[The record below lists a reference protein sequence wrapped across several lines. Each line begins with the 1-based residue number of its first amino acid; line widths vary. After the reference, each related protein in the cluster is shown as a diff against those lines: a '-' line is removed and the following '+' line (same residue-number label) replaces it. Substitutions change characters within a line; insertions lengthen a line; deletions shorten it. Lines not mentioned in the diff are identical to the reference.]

1 MKNETFPLLLLI
13 ATIVNLGISQST
25 KAQSIHGENVDF
37 SEGNSELGSKVAGEL
52 SVSFDKDKKLTG
64 MNDRFVAPV
73 AKNPPQLSKRKQ
85 ITESLQPESS
95 TKTAFYVNSGFTSF
109 DTSLEGLLESRSTR
123 VTAQKTNQ
131 NLLRKAINQSQ
142 SIARI
147 NHNTRKAS
155 FSQGE
160 DQSFLT
166 PLHPFFK
173 QKDAIASTPPPNE
186 FPQTQDLSDRKND
199 LKINPLDPSFVNA
212 PRTYSSSLTFTFSAF
227 GANWGDLFVGG
238 SLATAGKKRFV
249 APVAKNPPQLS
260 KRKQI
265 TESLQPESSTKTAFY
280 VNSGFTSF
288 DTSLEGLLE
297 SRSAR
302 VTAQK
307 TNQNLLRKA
316 INQSQSIARINHNT
330 RKSSFSQGEDQ
341 SFLTPLHPFFKQKD
355 AIAST
360 PPPNE
365 FPPTQDLS
373 DRKKDLKI
381 NPLDPSFVNAP
392 RTYSPSLT
400 FTFSAFGANWGDLFI
415 GGSAATPGRQRNRID
430 GYLGLGFGLGDASNL
445 IGSTVSFNMQSIRNF
460 GATNGIDVDFHRI
473 VFNDTQTQ
481 VAMAVGVTNLIKI
494 YSGNYPDRLAEGYW
508 GAITS
513 YTFLRPDDPVNSL
526 PLALTV
532 GGASGQFQQTDVG
545 IFGGVGIQLAPQ
557 LGVGAAWSGVSL
569 DLGMS
574 YVPIPTSPLTLTME
588 GIDLTNNTPGGPRFL
603 LGINVGYNFSP
614 RGY

>member
-1 MKNETFPLLLLI
+1 MKNEKIPLLLLI

-25 KAQSIHGENVDF
+25 KAQSISGENVDF
-37 SEGNSELGSKVAGEL
+37 SEGNSELGSKIAGEMPI
-52 SVSFDKDKKLTG
+52 SFDRDKKLTG

-109 DTSLEGLLESRSTR
+109 ETSLNGLLESRTTR
-123 VTAQKTNQ
+123 VSTKKNNQ

-142 SIARI
+142 SVARI
-147 NHNTRKAS
+147 NQNTRKAS

-160 DQSFLT
+160 EQSFLT

-186 FPQTQDLSDRKND
+186 FPQTQDLSDRK
-199 LKINPLDPSFVNA
+199 
-212 PRTYSSSLTFTFSAF
+212 
-227 GANWGDLFVGG
+227 
-238 SLATAGKKRFV
+238 
-249 APVAKNPPQLS
+249 
-260 KRKQI
+260 
-265 TESLQPESSTKTAFY
+265 
-280 VNSGFTSF
+280 
-288 DTSLEGLLE
+288 
-297 SRSAR
+297 
-302 VTAQK
+302 
-307 TNQNLLRKA
+307 
-316 INQSQSIARINHNT
+316 
-330 RKSSFSQGEDQ
+330 
-341 SFLTPLHPFFKQKD
+341 
-355 AIAST
+355 
-360 PPPNE
+360 
-365 FPPTQDLS
+365 
-373 DRKKDLKI
+373 KDLKI
-381 NPLDPSFVNAP
+381 DPLDQSFVNAP

-415 GGSAATPGRQRNRID
+415 AGSLATAGNERSRID
-430 GYLGLGFGLGDASNL
+430 SYGGFGFGLGDASNL
-445 IGSTVSFNMQSIRNF
+445 VGSTVSFNMQSLRNF
-460 GATNGIDVDFHRI
+460 GATNGIDVDLHRI
-473 VFNDTQTQ
+473 VFRDAQTQ
-481 VAMAVGVTNLIKI
+481 VAMAVGVTNLITI
-494 YSGNYPDRLAEGYW
+494 YSGGFPDRLEEGYW

-532 GGASGQFQQTDVG
+532 GGASGQFDQTDVG

-557 LGVGAAWSGVSL
+557 LGIGAAWSGVSL

-574 YVPIPTSPLTLTME
+574 YVPIPTFPLTLIME

-603 LGINVGYNFSP
+603 LGVNVGYNFSP

>member
-25 KAQSIHGENVDF
+25 NAQSIPGESVDF

-109 DTSLEGLLESRSTR
+109 DTSLNGLLESRTTR
-123 VTAQKTNQ
+123 VSTKKNNQ

-142 SIARI
+142 SVARI
-147 NHNTRKAS
+147 NQNTHKTA

-160 DQSFLT
+160 DQFFLT

-186 FPQTQDLSDRKND
+186 FPQTQDLSDRK
-199 LKINPLDPSFVNA
+199 
-212 PRTYSSSLTFTFSAF
+212 
-227 GANWGDLFVGG
+227 
-238 SLATAGKKRFV
+238 
-249 APVAKNPPQLS
+249 
-260 KRKQI
+260 
-265 TESLQPESSTKTAFY
+265 
-280 VNSGFTSF
+280 
-288 DTSLEGLLE
+288 
-297 SRSAR
+297 
-302 VTAQK
+302 
-307 TNQNLLRKA
+307 
-316 INQSQSIARINHNT
+316 
-330 RKSSFSQGEDQ
+330 
-341 SFLTPLHPFFKQKD
+341 
-355 AIAST
+355 
-360 PPPNE
+360 
-365 FPPTQDLS
+365 
-373 DRKKDLKI
+373 KDLKI
-381 NPLDPSFVNAP
+381 NPLDPSFVNPP

-415 GGSAATPGRQRNRID
+415 GGSLATAGNERSRID
-430 GYLGLGFGLGDASNL
+430 SYGGFGFGLGDASNL
-445 IGSTVSFNMQSIRNF
+445 IGSTVSFNMQSLRNF
-460 GATNGIDVDFHRI
+460 GATNGINVDLHRI
-473 VFNDTQTQ
+473 VFRGTQTQ
-481 VAMAVGVTNLIKI
+481 VAMAVGITNLIKV
-494 YSGNYPDRLAEGYW
+494 YSAGSDRLEEGYW

-513 YTFLRPDDPVNSL
+513 YTFLRPDDPVNTL

-532 GGASGQFQQTDVG
+532 GGASGQFDQTDVG

-574 YVPIPTSPLTLTME
+574 YVPIPTFPLTLTME

>member
-25 KAQSIHGENVDF
+25 NAQSIPGESVDF
-37 SEGNSELGSKVAGEL
+37 GEGNSELGSKVGGEL

-109 DTSLEGLLESRSTR
+109 DTSLEGLLESRTTR
-123 VTAQKTNQ
+123 VSTKTNNQ

-142 SIARI
+142 S
-147 NHNTRKAS
+147 
-155 FSQGE
+155 
-160 DQSFLT
+160 
-166 PLHPFFK
+166 
-173 QKDAIASTPPPNE
+173 
-186 FPQTQDLSDRKND
+186 
-199 LKINPLDPSFVNA
+199 V
-212 PRTYSSSLTFTFSAF
+212 
-227 GANWGDLFVGG
+227 
-238 SLATAGKKRFV
+238 
-249 APVAKNPPQLS
+249 
-260 KRKQI
+260 
-265 TESLQPESSTKTAFY
+265 
-280 VNSGFTSF
+280 
-288 DTSLEGLLE
+288 
-297 SRSAR
+297 
-302 VTAQK
+302 
-307 TNQNLLRKA
+307 
-316 INQSQSIARINHNT
+316 ARINHNT

-365 FPPTQDLS
+365 FPQTQDLS

-381 NPLDPSFVNAP
+381 NPLDPSFVNPP

-400 FTFSAFGANWGDLFI
+400 FTFSAFGANWGDLFAS
-415 GGSAATPGRQRNRID
+415 GTAATAGNDRSRID
-430 GYLGLGFGLGDASNL
+430 SYLGFGLGLGDAYHL
-445 IGSTVSFNMQSIRNF
+445 VGSTVSYNMQSIRNF
-460 GATNGIDVDFHRI
+460 GATNGIDVDLHRI
-473 VFNDTQTQ
+473 VFSDAQTQ

-494 YSGNYPDRLAEGYW
+494 YSGGASDRLSTGYW

-513 YTFLRPDDPVNSL
+513 YTVLRPDDPVNTL

-532 GGASGQFQQTDVG
+532 GAASGQYNSQTDVG
-545 IFGGVGIQLAPQ
+545 IFGGIGIQLAPQ
-557 LGVGAAWSGVSL
+557 LGIGAAWSGVSL
-569 DLGMS
+569 DVGMS
-574 YVPIPTSPLTLTME
+574 YVPISTFPLTLTME
-588 GIDLTNNTPGGPRFL
+588 GVDLTNNTSGGPRFV
-603 LGINVGYNFSP
+603 LGVNLGYNFSP

>member
-25 KAQSIHGENVDF
+25 NAQSIPGESVDF
-37 SEGNSELGSKVAGEL
+37 SEENSELGSKVAGEL

-109 DTSLEGLLESRSTR
+109 DTSLNGLLESRTTR
-123 VTAQKTNQ
+123 VSTKKNNQ

-142 SIARI
+142 SVARI
-147 NHNTRKAS
+147 NQNTHKTA

-186 FPQTQDLSDRKND
+186 FPQTQDLSDRK
-199 LKINPLDPSFVNA
+199 
-212 PRTYSSSLTFTFSAF
+212 
-227 GANWGDLFVGG
+227 
-238 SLATAGKKRFV
+238 
-249 APVAKNPPQLS
+249 
-260 KRKQI
+260 
-265 TESLQPESSTKTAFY
+265 
-280 VNSGFTSF
+280 
-288 DTSLEGLLE
+288 
-297 SRSAR
+297 
-302 VTAQK
+302 
-307 TNQNLLRKA
+307 
-316 INQSQSIARINHNT
+316 
-330 RKSSFSQGEDQ
+330 
-341 SFLTPLHPFFKQKD
+341 
-355 AIAST
+355 
-360 PPPNE
+360 
-365 FPPTQDLS
+365 
-373 DRKKDLKI
+373 KDLKI
-381 NPLDPSFVNAP
+381 NPLDPSFVNPP

-415 GGSAATPGRQRNRID
+415 GGSLATAGNERSRID
-430 GYLGLGFGLGDASNL
+430 SYAAFGFGLGDASNL
-445 IGSTVSFNMQSIRNF
+445 VGSTVSFNMQSLRNF
-460 GATNGIDVDFHRI
+460 GATNGINVDLHRI
-473 VFNDTQTQ
+473 VFSDAQTQ
-481 VAMAVGVTNLIKI
+481 VAMAVGVTNLIRI
-494 YSGNYPDRLAEGYW
+494 YSGAGSDRLEEGYW

-513 YTFLRPDDPVNSL
+513 YTFLRPDDPVNTL

-532 GGASGQFQQTDVG
+532 GGASGQFDQTDVG

-574 YVPIPTSPLTLTME
+574 YVPIPTFPLTLTME

>member
-25 KAQSIHGENVDF
+25 NAQSIPGESVDF

-95 TKTAFYVNSGFTSF
+95 TKTAFSVNSGFTSF
-109 DTSLEGLLESRSTR
+109 DTSLNGLLESRTTR
-123 VTAQKTNQ
+123 VSTKKNNQ

-142 SIARI
+142 SVARI
-147 NHNTRKAS
+147 NQNTHKTA

-173 QKDAIASTPPPNE
+173 RKDAIASTPPPNE
-186 FPQTQDLSDRKND
+186 LPQ
-199 LKINPLDPSFVNA
+199 
-212 PRTYSSSLTFTFSAF
+212 
-227 GANWGDLFVGG
+227 
-238 SLATAGKKRFV
+238 
-249 APVAKNPPQLS
+249 
-260 KRKQI
+260 
-265 TESLQPESSTKTAFY
+265 
-280 VNSGFTSF
+280 
-288 DTSLEGLLE
+288 
-297 SRSAR
+297 
-302 VTAQK
+302 
-307 TNQNLLRKA
+307 
-316 INQSQSIARINHNT
+316 
-330 RKSSFSQGEDQ
+330 
-341 SFLTPLHPFFKQKD
+341 
-355 AIAST
+355 
-360 PPPNE
+360 
-365 FPPTQDLS
+365 TQDLS

-381 NPLDPSFVNAP
+381 NPLDPSFVNPP

-415 GGSAATPGRQRNRID
+415 GGTVATAGNERSRID
-430 GYLGLGFGLGDASNL
+430 SYAGFGFGLGDASNL
-445 IGSTVSFNMQSIRNF
+445 VGSTVSFNMQSLRNF
-460 GATNGIDVDFHRI
+460 GATNGINVDFHR
-473 VFNDTQTQ
+473 VVYSGAQTQ
-481 VAMAVGVTNLIKI
+481 VAMAIGVTNLIKI
-494 YSGNYPDRLAEGYW
+494 YSGGYTDRLEEGYW

-513 YTFLRPDDPVNSL
+513 YTFLRPDDPVNPL

-532 GGASGQFQQTDVG
+532 GGASGQYDQTDVG

-557 LGVGAAWSGVSL
+557 LGIGAAWSGVSL

-574 YVPIPTSPLTLTME
+574 YVPIPTFPLTLTME
-588 GIDLTNNTPGGPRFL
+588 GIDLTNNTSGGPRFL
-603 LGINVGYNFSP
+603 LGVNVGYNFSP

>member
-25 KAQSIHGENVDF
+25 NAQFVPGKGVDF
-37 SEGNSELGSKVAGEL
+37 SERNSELGGKVSGEL
-52 SVSFDKDKKLTG
+52 SVSFDKNKKVTG
-64 MNDRFVAPV
+64 MDDRFVAPV

-109 DTSLEGLLESRSTR
+109 DTSLNGLLESRTTR
-123 VTAQKTNQ
+123 VSTKKNNQ
-131 NLLRKAINQSQ
+131 NLFRKAINQSQ
-142 SIARI
+142 SVARI
-147 NHNTRKAS
+147 NQNTHKTA

-186 FPQTQDLSDRKND
+186 FPQTQDLSDRK
-199 LKINPLDPSFVNA
+199 
-212 PRTYSSSLTFTFSAF
+212 
-227 GANWGDLFVGG
+227 
-238 SLATAGKKRFV
+238 
-249 APVAKNPPQLS
+249 
-260 KRKQI
+260 
-265 TESLQPESSTKTAFY
+265 
-280 VNSGFTSF
+280 
-288 DTSLEGLLE
+288 
-297 SRSAR
+297 
-302 VTAQK
+302 
-307 TNQNLLRKA
+307 
-316 INQSQSIARINHNT
+316 
-330 RKSSFSQGEDQ
+330 
-341 SFLTPLHPFFKQKD
+341 
-355 AIAST
+355 
-360 PPPNE
+360 
-365 FPPTQDLS
+365 
-373 DRKKDLKI
+373 KDLKI
-381 NPLDPSFVNAP
+381 NPLDPSFVNPP

-415 GGSAATPGRQRNRID
+415 GGSLATAGNERSRID
-430 GYLGLGFGLGDASNL
+430 SYAAFGFGLGDASNL
-445 IGSTVSFNMQSIRNF
+445 VGSTVSFNMQSLRNF
-460 GATNGIDVDFHRI
+460 GATNGINVDLHRI
-473 VFNDTQTQ
+473 VFSDAQTQ
-481 VAMAVGVTNLIKI
+481 VAMAVGVTNLIRI
-494 YSGNYPDRLAEGYW
+494 YSGAGSDRLEEGYW

-513 YTFLRPDDPVNSL
+513 YTLLRPDDPVNTL

-532 GGASGQFQQTDVG
+532 GGASGQFDQTDVG

-574 YVPIPTSPLTLTME
+574 YVPIPTFPLTLTME

>member
-25 KAQSIHGENVDF
+25 NAQSIPGESVDF
-37 SEGNSELGSKVAGEL
+37 GEGNSELGSKVAGEL
-52 SVSFDKDKKLTG
+52 SVSFNKDKKLTE

-73 AKNPPQLSKRKQ
+73 AKNSAQLSKRKQ

-109 DTSLEGLLESRSTR
+109 DTSLDGLLESRTTR
-123 VTAQKTNQ
+123 VSTQKNNQ

-147 NHNTRKAS
+147 NQNTGKAA
-155 FSQGE
+155 FSQGK

-173 QKDAIASTPPPNE
+173 RKDAIASTETP
-186 FPQTQDLSDRKND
+186 DD
-199 LKINPLDPSFVNA
+199 
-212 PRTYSSSLTFTFSAF
+212 
-227 GANWGDLFVGG
+227 
-238 SLATAGKKRFV
+238 
-249 APVAKNPPQLS
+249 
-260 KRKQI
+260 
-265 TESLQPESSTKTAFY
+265 SLQKP
-280 VNSGFTSF
+280 
-288 DTSLEGLLE
+288 
-297 SRSAR
+297 
-302 VTAQK
+302 
-307 TNQNLLRKA
+307 
-316 INQSQSIARINHNT
+316 
-330 RKSSFSQGEDQ
+330 
-341 SFLTPLHPFFKQKD
+341 
-355 AIAST
+355 
-360 PPPNE
+360 
-365 FPPTQDLS
+365 DLS

-381 NPLDPSFVNAP
+381 NPLDPSFINPP

-415 GGSAATPGRQRNRID
+415 GGSVATAGNERSRID
-430 GYLGLGFGLGDASNL
+430 SYGGFGFGLGDASNL
-445 IGSTVSFNMQSIRNF
+445 VGSTVSFNMQSLRNF
-460 GATNGIDVDFHRI
+460 GGTNGINVDLHRI
-473 VFNDTQTQ
+473 VFRDAQTQ
-481 VAMAVGVTNLIKI
+481 VAMAMGVTNLIKI
-494 YSGNYPDRLAEGYW
+494 YSRGLSDRLEEGYW

-513 YTFLRPDDPVNSL
+513 YTFLRPDDPVNNL

-532 GGASGQFQQTDVG
+532 GGASGQYDQTDVG

-557 LGVGAAWSGVSL
+557 LGIGAAWSGVSF

-574 YVPIPTSPLTLTME
+574 YVPIPTFPLTLTME

>member
-25 KAQSIHGENVDF
+25 NAQSIPGESVDF

-52 SVSFDKDKKLTG
+52 SVSFSKDKKLTE

-73 AKNPPQLSKRKQ
+73 AKNSAQLSKRKQ

-109 DTSLEGLLESRSTR
+109 DTSLDGLLESRTTR

-142 SIARI
+142 SVARI
-147 NHNTRKAS
+147 NQNTRKAS

-160 DQSFLT
+160 
-166 PLHPFFK
+166 
-173 QKDAIASTPPPNE
+173 E
-186 FPQTQDLSDRKND
+186 
-199 LKINPLDPSFVNA
+199 
-212 PRTYSSSLTFTFSAF
+212 
-227 GANWGDLFVGG
+227 
-238 SLATAGKKRFV
+238 
-249 APVAKNPPQLS
+249 
-260 KRKQI
+260 
-265 TESLQPESSTKTAFY
+265 
-280 VNSGFTSF
+280 
-288 DTSLEGLLE
+288 
-297 SRSAR
+297 
-302 VTAQK
+302 
-307 TNQNLLRKA
+307 
-316 INQSQSIARINHNT
+316 
-330 RKSSFSQGEDQ
+330 Q

-365 FPPTQDLS
+365 FPPTQAPS

-381 NPLDPSFVNAP
+381 APLDPSFINPP

-415 GGSAATPGRQRNRID
+415 AGSVATAGNERKLID
-430 GYLGLGFGLGDASNL
+430 SYAGFGFGLGDASNV
-445 IGSTVSFNMQSIRNF
+445 IGSTVSFNMQSLRNF
-460 GATNGIDVDFHRI
+460 GATNGINVDLHRI
-473 VFNDTQTQ
+473 VFSDAQTQ
-481 VAMAVGVTNLIKI
+481 VAMAVGVTNLITI
-494 YSGNYPDRLAEGYW
+494 YSGGYPERLEEGYW

-513 YTFLRPDDPVNSL
+513 YTFLRPDDPVNNL

-532 GGASGQFQQTDVG
+532 GGASGQYDQTDVG

-557 LGVGAAWSGVSL
+557 LGIGAAWSGVSL

-574 YVPIPTSPLTLTME
+574 YVPIPTFPLTLMME

-603 LGINVGYNFSP
+603 LGINLGYNFSP

>member
-25 KAQSIHGENVDF
+25 NAQFVPGKGVDF
-37 SEGNSELGSKVAGEL
+37 SERNSELGGKVSGEL
-52 SVSFDKDKKLTG
+52 SVSFDKNKKVTG
-64 MNDRFVAPV
+64 MDDRFVAPV

-109 DTSLEGLLESRSTR
+109 DTSLNGLLESRTTR
-123 VTAQKTNQ
+123 VSTKKNNQ

-142 SIARI
+142 SVARI
-147 NHNTRKAS
+147 NQNTHKTA

-186 FPQTQDLSDRKND
+186 FPQTQDLSDRK
-199 LKINPLDPSFVNA
+199 
-212 PRTYSSSLTFTFSAF
+212 
-227 GANWGDLFVGG
+227 
-238 SLATAGKKRFV
+238 
-249 APVAKNPPQLS
+249 
-260 KRKQI
+260 
-265 TESLQPESSTKTAFY
+265 
-280 VNSGFTSF
+280 
-288 DTSLEGLLE
+288 
-297 SRSAR
+297 
-302 VTAQK
+302 
-307 TNQNLLRKA
+307 
-316 INQSQSIARINHNT
+316 
-330 RKSSFSQGEDQ
+330 
-341 SFLTPLHPFFKQKD
+341 
-355 AIAST
+355 
-360 PPPNE
+360 
-365 FPPTQDLS
+365 
-373 DRKKDLKI
+373 KDLKI
-381 NPLDPSFVNAP
+381 NPLDPSFVNPP

-415 GGSAATPGRQRNRID
+415 GGSLATAGNERSRID
-430 GYLGLGFGLGDASNL
+430 SYAAFGFGLGDASNL
-445 IGSTVSFNMQSIRNF
+445 VGSTVSFNMQSLRNF
-460 GATNGIDVDFHRI
+460 GATNGINVDLHRI
-473 VFNDTQTQ
+473 VFSDAQTQ
-481 VAMAVGVTNLIKI
+481 VAMAVGVTNLIRI
-494 YSGNYPDRLAEGYW
+494 YSGAGSDRLEEGYW

-513 YTFLRPDDPVNSL
+513 YTLLRPDDPVNTL

-532 GGASGQFQQTDVG
+532 GGASGQFDQTDVG

-574 YVPIPTSPLTLTME
+574 YVPIPTFPLTLTME

>member
-25 KAQSIHGENVDF
+25 NAQSIPGESVDF
-37 SEGNSELGSKVAGEL
+37 SEENSELGSKVAGEL

-109 DTSLEGLLESRSTR
+109 DTSLNGLLESRTTR
-123 VTAQKTNQ
+123 VSTKKNNQ

-142 SIARI
+142 SVARI
-147 NHNTRKAS
+147 NQNTHKTA

-186 FPQTQDLSDRKND
+186 FPQTQDLSDRK
-199 LKINPLDPSFVNA
+199 
-212 PRTYSSSLTFTFSAF
+212 
-227 GANWGDLFVGG
+227 
-238 SLATAGKKRFV
+238 
-249 APVAKNPPQLS
+249 
-260 KRKQI
+260 
-265 TESLQPESSTKTAFY
+265 
-280 VNSGFTSF
+280 
-288 DTSLEGLLE
+288 
-297 SRSAR
+297 
-302 VTAQK
+302 
-307 TNQNLLRKA
+307 
-316 INQSQSIARINHNT
+316 
-330 RKSSFSQGEDQ
+330 
-341 SFLTPLHPFFKQKD
+341 
-355 AIAST
+355 
-360 PPPNE
+360 
-365 FPPTQDLS
+365 
-373 DRKKDLKI
+373 KDLKI
-381 NPLDPSFVNAP
+381 NPLDPSFVNPP

-415 GGSAATPGRQRNRID
+415 GGSLATAGNERSRID
-430 GYLGLGFGLGDASNL
+430 SYAAFGFGLGDASNL
-445 IGSTVSFNMQSIRNF
+445 VGSTVSFNMQSLRNF
-460 GATNGIDVDFHRI
+460 GATNVINVDLHRI
-473 VFNDTQTQ
+473 VFSDAQTQ
-481 VAMAVGVTNLIKI
+481 VAMAVGVTNLIRI
-494 YSGNYPDRLAEGYW
+494 YSGAGSDRLEEGYW

-513 YTFLRPDDPVNSL
+513 YTFLRPDDPVNTL

-532 GGASGQFQQTDVG
+532 GGASGQFDQTDVG

-574 YVPIPTSPLTLTME
+574 YVPIPTFPLTLTME

>member
-25 KAQSIHGENVDF
+25 NAQSIPGESVDF
-37 SEGNSELGSKVAGEL
+37 GEENSELGSKVAGEL

-109 DTSLEGLLESRSTR
+109 DTSLEGLLESRTTR
-123 VTAQKTNQ
+123 VSTKTNNQ

-142 SIARI
+142 SVARI
-147 NHNTRKAS
+147 NQNTKTA

-186 FPQTQDLSDRKND
+186 FPQTQDLSDRK
-199 LKINPLDPSFVNA
+199 
-212 PRTYSSSLTFTFSAF
+212 
-227 GANWGDLFVGG
+227 
-238 SLATAGKKRFV
+238 
-249 APVAKNPPQLS
+249 
-260 KRKQI
+260 
-265 TESLQPESSTKTAFY
+265 
-280 VNSGFTSF
+280 
-288 DTSLEGLLE
+288 
-297 SRSAR
+297 
-302 VTAQK
+302 
-307 TNQNLLRKA
+307 
-316 INQSQSIARINHNT
+316 
-330 RKSSFSQGEDQ
+330 
-341 SFLTPLHPFFKQKD
+341 
-355 AIAST
+355 
-360 PPPNE
+360 
-365 FPPTQDLS
+365 
-373 DRKKDLKI
+373 KDLKI
-381 NPLDPSFVNAP
+381 NPLDPSFVNPP

-415 GGSAATPGRQRNRID
+415 GGSLATAGKERSRID
-430 GYLGLGFGLGDASNL
+430 SYAGLGFGLGDASNL
-445 IGSTVSFNMQSIRNF
+445 IGSTVSFNMQSLRNF
-460 GATNGIDVDFHRI
+460 GATNGINVDFHRI
-473 VFNDTQTQ
+473 VYSDSQTQ
-481 VAMAVGVTNLIKI
+481 VAMAVGVTNLIKL
-494 YSGNYPDRLAEGYW
+494 YYRNQPDRLEEGYW

-513 YTFLRPDDPVNSL
+513 YTFLRPNDPVNNL

-532 GGASGQFQQTDVG
+532 GGASGQFDQTDVG

-574 YVPIPTSPLTLTME
+574 YVPIPTFPLTLTME

-603 LGINVGYNFSP
+603 LGVNVGYNFSP

>member
-25 KAQSIHGENVDF
+25 NAQSIPGESVDF

-109 DTSLEGLLESRSTR
+109 DTSLNGLLESRTTR
-123 VTAQKTNQ
+123 VSTKTNNQ
-131 NLLRKAINQSQ
+131 NLLRKVINQSQ

-147 NHNTRKAS
+147 NQNTHKTA

-186 FPQTQDLSDRKND
+186 FPQTQDLSDRK
-199 LKINPLDPSFVNA
+199 
-212 PRTYSSSLTFTFSAF
+212 
-227 GANWGDLFVGG
+227 
-238 SLATAGKKRFV
+238 
-249 APVAKNPPQLS
+249 
-260 KRKQI
+260 
-265 TESLQPESSTKTAFY
+265 
-280 VNSGFTSF
+280 
-288 DTSLEGLLE
+288 
-297 SRSAR
+297 
-302 VTAQK
+302 
-307 TNQNLLRKA
+307 
-316 INQSQSIARINHNT
+316 
-330 RKSSFSQGEDQ
+330 
-341 SFLTPLHPFFKQKD
+341 
-355 AIAST
+355 
-360 PPPNE
+360 
-365 FPPTQDLS
+365 
-373 DRKKDLKI
+373 KDLKI
-381 NPLDPSFVNAP
+381 NPLDPSFVNPP

-415 GGSAATPGRQRNRID
+415 GGTVATAGKERSRID
-430 GYLGLGFGLGDASNL
+430 SYGGFGFGLGDASNL
-445 IGSTVSFNMQSIRNF
+445 IGSTVSFNMQSLRNF
-460 GATNGIDVDFHRI
+460 GATNGINVDFHR
-473 VFNDTQTQ
+473 VVYSGSQTQ

-494 YSGNYPDRLAEGYW
+494 YSGGLPDRLEEGFW

-513 YTFLRPDDPVNSL
+513 YTFLRPDDPVNNL

-532 GGASGQFQQTDVG
+532 GGASGQFDQTDVG

-557 LGVGAAWSGVSL
+557 LGIGAAWSGVSL

-574 YVPIPTSPLTLTME
+574 YVPIPTFPLTLTME
-588 GIDLTNNTPGGPRFL
+588 GIDLTNNTSGGPRFL
-603 LGINVGYNFSP
+603 LGVNVGYNFSP

>member
-1 MKNETFPLLLLI
+1 MKNETFSLLLLI
-13 ATIVNLGISQST
+13 ATIVNLGISPST
-25 KAQSIHGENVDF
+25 KAQSSPGTSVNF
-37 SEGNSELGSKVAGEL
+37 SEGNAELGSKVAGEL

-109 DTSLEGLLESRSTR
+109 DTSLNGLLESRTTR
-123 VTAQKTNQ
+123 VSTKTNNQ

-147 NHNTRKAS
+147 NQNTHKTA

-186 FPQTQDLSDRKND
+186 LPQ
-199 LKINPLDPSFVNA
+199 
-212 PRTYSSSLTFTFSAF
+212 
-227 GANWGDLFVGG
+227 
-238 SLATAGKKRFV
+238 
-249 APVAKNPPQLS
+249 
-260 KRKQI
+260 
-265 TESLQPESSTKTAFY
+265 
-280 VNSGFTSF
+280 
-288 DTSLEGLLE
+288 
-297 SRSAR
+297 
-302 VTAQK
+302 
-307 TNQNLLRKA
+307 
-316 INQSQSIARINHNT
+316 
-330 RKSSFSQGEDQ
+330 
-341 SFLTPLHPFFKQKD
+341 
-355 AIAST
+355 
-360 PPPNE
+360 
-365 FPPTQDLS
+365 TQDLS

-381 NPLDPSFVNAP
+381 NPLDPSFVNVP

-400 FTFSAFGANWGDLFI
+400 FTFSAFGANWGDLFV
-415 GGSAATPGRQRNRID
+415 GGSAATAGKERSRID
-430 GYLGLGFGLGDASNL
+430 GYVGLGFGLGDASNFV
-445 IGSTVSFNMQSIRNF
+445 GSTVSFNMQSIRNF
-460 GATNGIDVDFHRI
+460 GATNGIDVDLHRI
-473 VFNDTQTQ
+473 VYSDSQTQ
-481 VAMAVGVTNLIKI
+481 VAMAVGVTNLIKL
-494 YSGNYPDRLAEGYW
+494 YYRNQPDRLAEGYW

-513 YTFLRPDDPVNSL
+513 YTFLRPDDPVNTL

-532 GGASGQFQQTDVG
+532 GGASGQFEQTDVG

-557 LGVGAAWSGVSL
+557 LGIGAAWSGVSL

-574 YVPIPTSPLTLTME
+574 YVPIPTFPLTLTME

>member
-25 KAQSIHGENVDF
+25 NAQSIPGESVDF

-109 DTSLEGLLESRSTR
+109 DTSLNGLLESRTTR
-123 VTAQKTNQ
+123 VSTKKNNQ

-142 SIARI
+142 SVARI
-147 NHNTRKAS
+147 NQNTHKTA

-186 FPQTQDLSDRKND
+186 LPQ
-199 LKINPLDPSFVNA
+199 
-212 PRTYSSSLTFTFSAF
+212 
-227 GANWGDLFVGG
+227 
-238 SLATAGKKRFV
+238 
-249 APVAKNPPQLS
+249 
-260 KRKQI
+260 
-265 TESLQPESSTKTAFY
+265 
-280 VNSGFTSF
+280 
-288 DTSLEGLLE
+288 
-297 SRSAR
+297 
-302 VTAQK
+302 
-307 TNQNLLRKA
+307 
-316 INQSQSIARINHNT
+316 
-330 RKSSFSQGEDQ
+330 
-341 SFLTPLHPFFKQKD
+341 
-355 AIAST
+355 
-360 PPPNE
+360 
-365 FPPTQDLS
+365 TQDLS

-415 GGSAATPGRQRNRID
+415 GGSLATAGKERSRID
-430 GYLGLGFGLGDASNL
+430 SYAGFGFGLGDASNL
-445 IGSTVSFNMQSIRNF
+445 IGSTVSFNMQSLRNF

-473 VFNDTQTQ
+473 VFNDAQTQ
-481 VAMAVGVTNLIKI
+481 VAMAVGVTNLIRI
-494 YSGNYPDRLAEGYW
+494 YSGGYTDRLAEGYW

-513 YTFLRPDDPVNSL
+513 YTFLRPDDPVNNL

-532 GGASGQFQQTDVG
+532 GGASGQYDQIDVG

-557 LGVGAAWSGVSL
+557 LGIGAAWSGVSL

-574 YVPIPTSPLTLTME
+574 YVPIPTFPLTLTME

-603 LGINVGYNFSP
+603 LGINLGYNFSP

>member
-1 MKNETFPLLLLI
+1 MKNETFSLLLLI
-13 ATIVNLGISQST
+13 ATIVNLGISPST
-25 KAQSIHGENVDF
+25 KAQSSPGTSVNF
-37 SEGNSELGSKVAGEL
+37 SEGNAELGSKVAGEL

-109 DTSLEGLLESRSTR
+109 DTSLNGLLESRTTR
-123 VTAQKTNQ
+123 VSTKKNNQ

-142 SIARI
+142 SVARI
-147 NHNTRKAS
+147 NQNTHKTA

-186 FPQTQDLSDRKND
+186 LPQ
-199 LKINPLDPSFVNA
+199 
-212 PRTYSSSLTFTFSAF
+212 
-227 GANWGDLFVGG
+227 
-238 SLATAGKKRFV
+238 
-249 APVAKNPPQLS
+249 
-260 KRKQI
+260 
-265 TESLQPESSTKTAFY
+265 
-280 VNSGFTSF
+280 
-288 DTSLEGLLE
+288 
-297 SRSAR
+297 
-302 VTAQK
+302 
-307 TNQNLLRKA
+307 
-316 INQSQSIARINHNT
+316 
-330 RKSSFSQGEDQ
+330 
-341 SFLTPLHPFFKQKD
+341 
-355 AIAST
+355 
-360 PPPNE
+360 
-365 FPPTQDLS
+365 TQDLS

-381 NPLDPSFVNAP
+381 NPLDPSFVNPP

-415 GGSAATPGRQRNRID
+415 GGTVATAGNERSRID
-430 GYLGLGFGLGDASNL
+430 SYAGFGFGLGDASNL
-445 IGSTVSFNMQSIRNF
+445 IGSTVSFNMQSLRNF
-460 GATNGIDVDFHRI
+460 GATNGINVDFHRI
-473 VFNDTQTQ
+473 VYSDSQTQ
-481 VAMAVGVTNLIKI
+481 VAMAVGVTNLIKL
-494 YSGNYPDRLAEGYW
+494 YYRNQPDRLAEGYW

-513 YTFLRPDDPVNSL
+513 YTFLRPDDPVNTL

-532 GGASGQFQQTDVG
+532 GGASGQFEQTDVG

-557 LGVGAAWSGVSL
+557 LGIGAAWSGVSL

-574 YVPIPTSPLTLTME
+574 YVPIPTFPLTLTME

>member
-13 ATIVNLGISQST
+13 ATIINLGISQST
-25 KAQSIHGENVDF
+25 NAQSIPGESVDF

-109 DTSLEGLLESRSTR
+109 DTSLNGLLESRTTR
-123 VTAQKTNQ
+123 VSTKKNNQ

-142 SIARI
+142 SVARI
-147 NHNTRKAS
+147 NQNTHKTA

-160 DQSFLT
+160 DQSFST

-186 FPQTQDLSDRKND
+186 LPQ
-199 LKINPLDPSFVNA
+199 
-212 PRTYSSSLTFTFSAF
+212 
-227 GANWGDLFVGG
+227 
-238 SLATAGKKRFV
+238 
-249 APVAKNPPQLS
+249 
-260 KRKQI
+260 
-265 TESLQPESSTKTAFY
+265 
-280 VNSGFTSF
+280 
-288 DTSLEGLLE
+288 
-297 SRSAR
+297 
-302 VTAQK
+302 
-307 TNQNLLRKA
+307 
-316 INQSQSIARINHNT
+316 
-330 RKSSFSQGEDQ
+330 
-341 SFLTPLHPFFKQKD
+341 
-355 AIAST
+355 
-360 PPPNE
+360 
-365 FPPTQDLS
+365 TQDLS

-381 NPLDPSFVNAP
+381 NPLDPSFVNPP

-415 GGSAATPGRQRNRID
+415 GGTVATAGKERSRID
-430 GYLGLGFGLGDASNL
+430 SYGGFGFGLGDASNL
-445 IGSTVSFNMQSIRNF
+445 IGSTVSFNMQSLRNF
-460 GATNGIDVDFHRI
+460 GATNGINVDFHR
-473 VFNDTQTQ
+473 VVYSGAQTQ
-481 VAMAVGVTNLIKI
+481 VAMAIGVTNLIKI
-494 YSGNYPDRLAEGYW
+494 YSGGYTDRLEEGYW

-513 YTFLRPDDPVNSL
+513 YTFLRPDDPVNPL

-532 GGASGQFQQTDVG
+532 GGASGQYDQTDVG

-557 LGVGAAWSGVSL
+557 LGIGAAWSGVSL

-574 YVPIPTSPLTLTME
+574 YVPIPTFPLTLTME
-588 GIDLTNNTPGGPRFL
+588 GIDLTNNTSGGPRFL
-603 LGINVGYNFSP
+603 LGVNVGYNFSP

>member
-25 KAQSIHGENVDF
+25 NAQSIPGESVDF

-109 DTSLEGLLESRSTR
+109 DTSLEGLLESRTTR
-123 VTAQKTNQ
+123 VSTKTNNQ

-142 SIARI
+142 S
-147 NHNTRKAS
+147 
-155 FSQGE
+155 
-160 DQSFLT
+160 
-166 PLHPFFK
+166 
-173 QKDAIASTPPPNE
+173 
-186 FPQTQDLSDRKND
+186 
-199 LKINPLDPSFVNA
+199 V
-212 PRTYSSSLTFTFSAF
+212 
-227 GANWGDLFVGG
+227 
-238 SLATAGKKRFV
+238 
-249 APVAKNPPQLS
+249 
-260 KRKQI
+260 
-265 TESLQPESSTKTAFY
+265 
-280 VNSGFTSF
+280 
-288 DTSLEGLLE
+288 
-297 SRSAR
+297 
-302 VTAQK
+302 
-307 TNQNLLRKA
+307 
-316 INQSQSIARINHNT
+316 ARINHNT

-365 FPPTQDLS
+365 FPQTQDLS

-381 NPLDPSFVNAP
+381 NPLDPSFVNPP

-415 GGSAATPGRQRNRID
+415 GGSLATAGKERSRID
-430 GYLGLGFGLGDASNL
+430 SYAGLGFGLGDASNL
-445 IGSTVSFNMQSIRNF
+445 IGSTVSFNMQSLRNF
-460 GATNGIDVDFHRI
+460 GATNGINVDFHRI
-473 VFNDTQTQ
+473 VYSDSQTQ
-481 VAMAVGVTNLIKI
+481 VAMAVGVTNLIKL
-494 YSGNYPDRLAEGYW
+494 YYRNQPDRLEEGYW

-513 YTFLRPDDPVNSL
+513 YTFLRPNDPVNPL

-532 GGASGQFQQTDVG
+532 GGASGQYEQTDVG

-574 YVPIPTSPLTLTME
+574 YVPIPTFPLTLTME
-588 GIDLTNNTPGGPRFL
+588 GIDLTNNTPGGTRFL
-603 LGINVGYNFSP
+603 LGVSVGYNFSP

>member
-25 KAQSIHGENVDF
+25 NAQFVPGKGVDF
-37 SEGNSELGSKVAGEL
+37 SERNSELGGKVSGEL
-52 SVSFDKDKKLTG
+52 SVSFDKNKKVTG
-64 MNDRFVAPV
+64 MDDRFVAPV

-109 DTSLEGLLESRSTR
+109 DTSLNGLLESRTTR
-123 VTAQKTNQ
+123 VSTKKNNQ

-142 SIARI
+142 SVARI
-147 NHNTRKAS
+147 NQNTHKTA

-186 FPQTQDLSDRKND
+186 FPQTQDLSDRK
-199 LKINPLDPSFVNA
+199 
-212 PRTYSSSLTFTFSAF
+212 
-227 GANWGDLFVGG
+227 
-238 SLATAGKKRFV
+238 
-249 APVAKNPPQLS
+249 
-260 KRKQI
+260 
-265 TESLQPESSTKTAFY
+265 
-280 VNSGFTSF
+280 
-288 DTSLEGLLE
+288 
-297 SRSAR
+297 
-302 VTAQK
+302 
-307 TNQNLLRKA
+307 
-316 INQSQSIARINHNT
+316 
-330 RKSSFSQGEDQ
+330 
-341 SFLTPLHPFFKQKD
+341 
-355 AIAST
+355 
-360 PPPNE
+360 
-365 FPPTQDLS
+365 
-373 DRKKDLKI
+373 KDLKI
-381 NPLDPSFVNAP
+381 NPLDPSFVNPP

-415 GGSAATPGRQRNRID
+415 GGSLATAGNERSRID
-430 GYLGLGFGLGDASNL
+430 SYAAFGFGLGDASNL
-445 IGSTVSFNMQSIRNF
+445 VGSTVSFNMQSLRNF
-460 GATNGIDVDFHRI
+460 GATNGINVDLHRI
-473 VFNDTQTQ
+473 VFSDAQTQ
-481 VAMAVGVTNLIKI
+481 VAMAVGVTNLIRI
-494 YSGNYPDRLAEGYW
+494 YSGAGSDRLEEGYW

-513 YTFLRPDDPVNSL
+513 YTFLRPDDPVNTL

-532 GGASGQFQQTDVG
+532 GGASGQFDQTDVG

-574 YVPIPTSPLTLTME
+574 YVPIPTFPLTLTME